1 MPEAP
6 AGPVL
11 GAKVA
16 APLRPNLVIGRYT
29 AVGDGS
35 PRALL
40 DQINRA
46 RLARDPRFKVLGSS
60 TRRLS
65 GESAVV
71 QDSRSATP
79 AGAPLYQREIVR
91 ADAGGLV
98 VLVLTSTKEADLEGE
113 TARFFEASGV
123 GGVPAG
129 R

>member
-1 MPEAP
+1 
-6 AGPVL
+6 VL

-16 APLRPNLVIGRYT
+16 APLKPNLVIGRYT
-29 AVGDGS
+29 RVGDGS

-60 TRRLS
+60 TRRL
-65 GESAVV
+65 GGAAAVV

-79 AGAPLYQREIVR
+79 TGVPLYQREIVR
-91 ADAGGLV
+91 ADADGLV

-113 TARFFEASGV
+113 TARFFEGSEVAAKV
-123 GGVPAG
+123 GGVDSG
-129 R
+129 L